1 MPLKAFK
8 KSSRYAKRDYSVTPT
23 AWWTQSDVWD
33 EKYDRKYFVN
43 ENFNI
48 DEQNFTQV
56 SLILVSDY

>member
-1 MPLKAFK
+1 M
-8 KSSRYAKRDYSVTPT
+8 